1 MLGQDLVE
9 LQKPLLISLV
19 EGVIPQ
25 KTLFPCFEMHF
36 QHLSNSPSF
45 VFPIQQL
52 KTDLQVESIK
62 HICFVCR
69 FMNLMLDH
77 SFMVYLLS
85 WTLTEMVLGASFVA
99 LVAGK
104 L

>member
-1 MLGQDLVE
+1 
-9 LQKPLLISLV
+9 
-19 EGVIPQ
+19 
-25 KTLFPCFEMHF
+25 MHF